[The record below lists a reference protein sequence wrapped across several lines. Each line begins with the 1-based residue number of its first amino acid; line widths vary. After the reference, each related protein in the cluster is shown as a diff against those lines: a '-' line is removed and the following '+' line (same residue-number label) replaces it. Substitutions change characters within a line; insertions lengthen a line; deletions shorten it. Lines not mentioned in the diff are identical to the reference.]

1 MGIPA
6 KPVAGLFDVFGAYLE
21 AIPVLAAFA

>member
-6 KPVAGLFDVFGAYLE
+6 KPVTGLFDVFGAYFE
-21 AIPVLAAFA
+21 TVPVFAAFA